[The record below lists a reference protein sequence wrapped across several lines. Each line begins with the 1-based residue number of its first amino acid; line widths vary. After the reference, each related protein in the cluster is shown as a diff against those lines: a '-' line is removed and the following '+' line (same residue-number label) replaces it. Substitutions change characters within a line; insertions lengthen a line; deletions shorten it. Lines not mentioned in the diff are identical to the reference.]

1 MNQNRRRV
9 LRHISG
15 AAAWTAMLPHA
26 LQAAQDGFPSGPLRF
41 VVPLNPG
48 SGGDGS
54 TRFIAE
60 RLGKL
65 LGQPAV
71 VENRPGGDFII
82 GVQALL
88 NAPPDGHTLMML
100 SATAMV
106 VNPIIRKDLP
116 YDPLRDIRPLLATV
130 NGTAALVTGAGSRFR
145 TVADVMN
152 AARKTPQSVS
162 MGYYAQ
168 LYRVGGLM
176 MEDMGKVR
184 FSHVPYKGFT
194 QESTDLIGGTLDLAF
209 VDAGAALPA
218 IRSGR
223 LRALAVASRRRHP
236 DLPEIPTLDERG
248 FSGLDL
254 PIWVGYGVSSKVPQA
269 RSEVLQRALLHV
281 VSQPDFRAYTSQ
293 NGSLE
298 VLALPGKELERRIA
312 AETARYR
319 RLLES
324 AEKAG

>member
-1 MNQNRRRV
+1 MNQIRRRV
-9 LRHISG
+9 LRHIGG
-15 AAAWTAMLPHA
+15 AAAWAAMLPHA
-26 LQAAQDGFPSGPLRF
+26 SHAAQDGFPSGPLRF

-60 RLGKL
+60 RMGKL
-65 LGQPAV
+65 LGQPAI

-88 NAPPDGHTLMML
+88 SAPPDGHTLMLL
-100 SATAMV
+100 SATSMV
-106 VNPIIRKDLP
+106 INPIIHKDLP
-116 YDPLRDIRPLLATV
+116 YDPLRDISPLATTA
-130 NGTAALVTGAGSRFR
+130 NGTAALVTGTGSRFR

-152 AARKTPQSVS
+152 AARKDPRSVS

-194 QESTDLIGGTLDLAF
+194 QESTDLIGGALDVAF
-209 VDAGAALPA
+209 VDAGAALPS

-223 LRALAVASRRRHP
+223 LRALGVASKRRHP
-236 DLPEIPTLDERG
+236 DLPEVPTLDERG
-248 FSGLDL
+248 FPDLDL
-254 PIWVGYGVSSKVPQA
+254 LIWVGYGVSAKVPQA
-269 RSEVLQRALLHV
+269 RAEVLQRALLQV

-298 VLALPGKELERRIA
+298 VLALPGKEVERRIA
-312 AETARYR
+312 AETIRYR
-319 RLLES
+319 RLLEN
-324 AEKAG
+324 AAHAA